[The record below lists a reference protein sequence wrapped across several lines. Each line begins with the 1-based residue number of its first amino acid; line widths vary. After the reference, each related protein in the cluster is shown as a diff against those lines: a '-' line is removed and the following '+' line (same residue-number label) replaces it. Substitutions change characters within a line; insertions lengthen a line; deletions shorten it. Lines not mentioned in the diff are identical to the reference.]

1 MQIKGLG
8 LAGMMAMLALVGC
21 GSGDGLGG
29 TGGTGG
35 STGKGGGAGAKG
47 GSTGEGGSTG
57 SGGFS
62 TSVPSG
68 TKLTGLTTAQAT
80 QLCSDIGSYFD
91 STFLP
96 MLCHASAPLSGLEAA
111 YLDLLENSSASNSEL
126 QAACAAAA
134 ADAGSCSDLEDGG
147 TQSCD
152 VSSEPATCQATVG
165 DFTKCLNDTTTAD
178 VQYYA
183 SLPSCST
190 LTAASVT
197 AVFEADGGSSLNP
210 PEPTS
215 CSIFDSTCDVGGDN
229 TVMSNMSLRMM
240 PKRRR

>member
-8 LAGMMAMLALVGC
+8 LAGMMAMVALVGC
-21 GSGDGLGG
+21 GSSDGIGG
-29 TGGTGG
+29 TGGAGG
-35 STGKGGGAGAKG
+35 STGKGGGAGG
-47 GSTGEGGSTG
+47 VGSGKGGSTG
-57 SGGFS
+57 SGGGFT

-80 QLCSDIGSYFD
+80 QFCSDVGSYFD

-126 QAACAAAA
+126 QAACTGAA

-165 DFTKCLNDTTTAD
+165 DFTKCLDDTTAAD
-178 VQYYA
+178 LQYYA

-190 LTAASVT
+190 LTAANVT
-197 AVFEADGGSSLNP
+197 AFFQADGGSSLNP

-215 CSIFDSTCDVGGDN
+215 CSMFDSTCDVDN
-229 TVMSNMSLRMM
+229 MVMSNMSLRMRL
-240 PKRRR
+240 KRRR